1 MKQKQGAP
9 PKYNGMVHAIRT
21 VYAEEGLLSFWK
33 GNSANVLRVVPVY
46 SLKFSFNER
55 FRDALKTRPGEKLSV
70 TQKLVAGTASGLMT
84 SLLTYPLETVRT
96 RLALGRAFGSN
107 YSGIYDCFK
116 QTVFKEG
123 VGALYKGIMPTLWTG
138 APYVGLQMTFYD
150 VFHDTLSS
158 VALRSK
164 ALAKSGGDGDGGK
177 AGSAAA
183 TATTPATTSTT
194 NVSTRA
200 IAQQEDAPAMDALSA
215 LVVKLTAGALAGVMA
230 QSLMFPGDTVRRRMQ
245 TNGMNGEAKVYTSSL
260 DCCRKIV
267 EREGIRGFYRGIG
280 VNTFRAMPGAGIQF
294 LAYDSLKAILHAE

>member
-1 MKQKQGAP
+1 MKQNQGAP

-46 SLKFSFNER
+46 SLKFYFNER

-70 TQKLVAGTASGLMT
+70 SQKLAAGTASGLMT

-158 VALRSK
+158 FALRSK
-164 ALAKSGGDGDGGK
+164 ALAKSGGDGDGEK
-177 AGSAAA
+177 
-183 TATTPATTSTT
+183 ATT
-194 NVSTRA
+194 
-200 IAQQEDAPAMDALSA
+200 QQEDAPAMDALSA
-215 LVVKLTAGALAGVMA
+215 LVVKLTAGALAGVTA

-245 TNGMNGEAKVYTSSL
+245 TNGMNGEARVYMSSL

-267 EREGIRGFYRGIG
+267 EREGIRGF
-280 VNTFRAMPGAGIQF
+280 
-294 LAYDSLKAILHAE
+294 